1 VSEVVARIQ
10 KSRNAEIRVTR
21 DHYEGRE
28 VVDIRVWFVEA
39 GSGLWKPSSRGV
51 QFDEKRLDAVIAGL
65 EGARRDAFSRDVQ
78 ATSPQTR

>member
-1 VSEVVARIQ
+1 MSEVVARIQ

-21 DHYEGRE
+21 DRYEGRE

-39 GSGLWKPSSRGV
+39 DSGVWKPSGRGV

-65 EGARRDAFSRDVQ
+65 Q
-78 ATSPQTR
+78 AALNTVSG